1 MRQIR
6 RVCALLAF
14 SLALCTALALP
25 LSAAG
30 HAELPVLRKVPGPSP
45 KQTIENVLSTVTHA
59 QTVIDDAI
67 RLGLSQPGWT
77 FTSVINQQ
85 ADEAKQTLEQAG
97 ESLDLRDVP
106 VLLRPMLGVADLL
119 SLYSLLRYDLDR
131 HPSMVLPNQ
140 ELVRAENLR
149 VWSLPDSTIALHQI
163 ESQSNIHTPESSSC
177 SQCTPGD
184 FLFTP
189 STLKQVPS
197 DFQSVFGSNPILR
210 RRYGAHL
217 YDYWALLPGGAI
229 PPKLFFLIPDALQN
243 QLLTKIAGQSILQW
257 ILLLPMTAFLLTL
270 FTFWLLKLRAWLLHH
285 QQFESPLIHVVGVT
299 GCLPPILLVYAWKF
313 FAIDWINLFGPRQA
327 GVLFFCS
334 ILNGAL
340 LAMLSYLAAESVGQ
354 FLAWKPCRSDHG
366 RLGWS
371 RRRGSG
377 QIMTLARV
385 AGLVAAISI
394 LLHTGSILGV
404 TSVTLLAMS
413 SVPALA
419 ISLGTQQL
427 IHDIADGFSL
437 LLDGQIKP
445 GELYLIG
452 TPKSGEIKGRISSL
466 GMRSLRV
473 EIEDGSIVT
482 IPNSQVASSVVTK
495 LKVDVSA

>member
-140 ELVRAENLR
+140 ELVRAQNLR

-184 FLFTP
+184 FC
-189 STLKQVPS
+189 
-197 DFQSVFGSNPILR
+197 
-210 RRYGAHL
+210 
-217 YDYWALLPGGAI
+217 
-229 PPKLFFLIPDALQN
+229 
-243 QLLTKIAGQSILQW
+243 
-257 ILLLPMTAFLLTL
+257 
-270 FTFWLLKLRAWLLHH
+270 
-285 QQFESPLIHVVGVT
+285 SPL
-299 GCLPPILLVYAWKF
+299 
-313 FAIDWINLFGPRQA
+313 
-327 GVLFFCS
+327 
-334 ILNGAL
+334 
-340 LAMLSYLAAESVGQ
+340 
-354 FLAWKPCRSDHG
+354 
-366 RLGWS
+366 
-371 RRRGSG
+371 
-377 QIMTLARV
+377 AR
-385 AGLVAAISI
+385 
-394 LLHTGSILGV
+394 
-404 TSVTLLAMS
+404 
-413 SVPALA
+413 
-419 ISLGTQQL
+419 
-427 IHDIADGFSL
+427 
-437 LLDGQIKP
+437 
-445 GELYLIG
+445 
-452 TPKSGEIKGRISSL
+452 
-466 GMRSLRV
+466 
-473 EIEDGSIVT
+473 
-482 IPNSQVASSVVTK
+482 
-495 LKVDVSA
+495 